1 MTIDSFYKEIKEAL
15 LSYEDSVVKKEFVN
29 KSTPIEEVP
38 INTAKEEVIA
48 VKELLPRLE
57 TIYKKYKPHSKI
69 E

>member
-1 MTIDSFYKEIKEAL
+1 MTIDRFYKEIKDEL
-15 LSYEDSVVKKEFVN
+15 LEYENTIVAKEFIN

-38 INTAKEEVIA
+38 INIAKGKITA

-57 TIYKKYKPHSKI
+57 TIYKKYKPHSNI

>member
-1 MTIDSFYKEIKEAL
+1 MTIDSFFKVIKEAL

-38 INTAKEEVIA
+38 INTAKGKVMA

>member
-1 MTIDSFYKEIKEAL
+1 MTIDSFYKEVKEEL
-15 LSYEDSVVKKEFVN
+15 LKYEDSIILKDFVN

-38 INTAKEEVIA
+38 INIAKGKITA

-57 TIYKKYKPHSKI
+57 TIYKKYKPHSNI

>member
-38 INTAKEEVIA
+38 INTAKGKVMA

>member
-1 MTIDSFYKEIKEAL
+1 MTIDRFYKEIKDEL
-15 LSYEDSVVKKEFVN
+15 LEYENTIVAKEFIN

-38 INTAKEEVIA
+38 INISKGKITA

-57 TIYKKYKPHSKI
+57 TIYKKYKPHSNI

>member
-1 MTIDSFYKEIKEAL
+1 MEIDRFYDEIKEAL
-15 LSYEDSVVKKEFVN
+15 LSYEESIVRKEFVN

-38 INTAKEEVIA
+38 INTAKGKVMA